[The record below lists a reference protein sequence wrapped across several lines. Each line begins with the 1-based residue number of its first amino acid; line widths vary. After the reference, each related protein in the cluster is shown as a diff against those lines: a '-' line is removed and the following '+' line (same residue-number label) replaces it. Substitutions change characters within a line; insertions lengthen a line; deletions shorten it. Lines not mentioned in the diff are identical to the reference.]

1 MILFVVPIGIGA
13 AIYLE
18 EYADKTR
25 WWNRLIEVNIQN
37 LAAVPS
43 IIYGILGLAFIVRG
57 PLDLGF
63 ILVAGSLTL
72 ALLVLPMVIIAAR
85 EAIRAVP
92 DSIRQG
98 SLALGATKWQTIR
111 RQVLPASIP
120 GIATGVILAVSRALG
135 ETAPLLLVGA
145 TVFVTFD
152 PTPFSA
158 DGYSAMP
165 VQIFNYAVAAPGGV
179 PGAGRGR
186 NHRHAGRPAG
196 DELLRDLATKS
207 LRAEVVG
214 GSRVSEQMTT
224 GREQSRRRRARRARR
239 RPSGRRSPC
248 GPRVPAAAP
257 AGQREK
263 VFELKGVDVLYS
275 GVTAVKGISM
285 DIHRNDVT
293 ALIGPSGCGK
303 STLLRCLNRMNDLIP
318 GAEVR
323 GRAALPRRGPLRRR
337 ASTRSR
343 SAS

>member
-1 MILFVVPIGIGA
+1 MAEPGAAAPRNRLAVAGARATTRAMLSSQPRGDVIRNAIFAAALLLAVLIALAGLIALLVQAFAKGSSALSPDLFTNPPSTAFPDKAGFRPAIIGSLELIAGVILFVVPIGVGA
-13 AIYLE
+13 ALYLE
-18 EYADKTR
+18 EYADKSR

-63 ILVAGSLTL
+63 ILAAGALTL

-120 GIATGVILAVSRALG
+120 GIVTGVILAVSRALG

-158 DGYSAMP
+158 DGYSALP
-165 VQIFNYAVAAPGGV
+165 VQIYNYAV
-179 PGAGRGR
+179 
-186 NHRHAGRPAG
+186 RPQEEFQA
-196 DELLRDLATKS
+196 L
-207 LRAEVVG
+207 
-214 GSRVSEQMTT
+214 
-224 GREQSRRRRARRARR
+224 
-239 RPSGRRSPC
+239 
-248 GPRVPAAAP
+248 AAA
-257 AGQREK
+257 GII
-263 VFELKGVDVLYS
+263 VLLVVLLAMNS
-275 GVTAVKGISM
+275 VAIWL
-285 DIHRNDVT
+285 RNRYEQT
-293 ALIGPSGCGK
+293 W
-303 STLLRCLNRMNDLIP
+303 
-318 GAEVR
+318 
-323 GRAALPRRGPLRRR
+323 
-337 ASTRSR
+337 
-343 SAS
+343 